1 MVNGD
6 LAFLLLSA
14 ILLLFRPNCAGSRMT
29 IGYGGIPRRRQ
40 GRLQRRLSSR
50 HRQLIAHAPVGRMAS
65 HAGARQRLNPSRRLR
80 RGDLEQI
87 RIDNGP
93 FSPPGVLDEPGLLE
107 PIEPARGRQ
116 RGAVVSA
123 PFSIRELASV
133 VLPRRWREGG
143 MLLMLKAYF
152 DDAGT
157 HNGSPIAVMGG
168 LIGTVAQWERLEDRW
183 GKQLADPLPE
193 AGKPRLQMFHM
204 AECEASQGE
213 FRDYSRPNGCW
224 WPNISAGILLNAAR
238 YTRHLLLTLQLGTN

>member
-1 MVNGD
+1 
-6 LAFLLLSA
+6 
-14 ILLLFRPNCAGSRMT
+14 MT

-116 RGAVVSA
+116 RGRRERAVL
-123 PFSIRELASV
+123 IGELASAGSHAS
-133 VLPRRWREGG
+133 GG
-143 MLLMLKAYF
+143 KVGCFNVKAYF

-157 HNGSPIAVMGG
+157 YNGSPIALVMGG
-168 LIGTVAQWERLEDRW
+168 LIRTVAQWERLEDRW

-213 FRDYSRPNGCW
+213 FRDYKLAEWMLVAQYFRRHIAECGAVYTSSSVDVAAWDGLIIGPNKRRPWLRC
-224 WPNISAGILLNAAR
+224 
-238 YTRHLLLTLQLGTN
+238 